1 MKKITLFATRY
12 ILPIL
17 VILFMSLPSSAAAQ
31 NQKDDLEALRVAFI
45 TKELKLTSDES
56 QKFWPIYNEYL
67 KELSKLRKDAAG
79 DDSGDDVAYKQDKLN
94 LRKKYTDK
102 LKAVIPDTKVNELPK
117 AEKEFKK
124 WLLEKISNSK

>member
-1 MKKITLFATRY
+1 MKQITLFTTRY
-12 ILPIL
+12 ILPLLIA
-17 VILFMSLPSSAAAQ
+17 LFMSFPSSAAAQ
-31 NQKDDLEALRVAFI
+31 SQKDDLEALRVAFI

-56 QKFWPIYNEYL
+56 QKFWPVYNDYL

-79 DDSGDDVAYKQDKLN
+79 DDNGDDSAYQQDKLN

-102 LKAVIPDTKVNELPK
+102 LKTVIPDAKVNELSK

-124 WLLEKISNSK
+124 WLLEKVSNSK

>member
-67 KELSKLRKDAAG
+67 KELSNCAKMQPATIAA
-79 DDSGDDVAYKQDKLN
+79 
-94 LRKKYTDK
+94 TM
-102 LKAVIPDTKVNELPK
+102 
-117 AEKEFKK
+117 
-124 WLLEKISNSK
+124 